1 LFTKRFN
8 PYLNDVFGTNIEID
22 KIELGE
28 PVILNGD
35 DISFPDIVVTIPKT
49 TRKIIYKPEI
59 GLYTPHRPVS
69 MGWDGWSNQNLMT
82 CTPPTTI
89 TCKPEV
95 SGYDDFEEK
104 ISKDYSYLYDNS

>member
-49 TRKIIYKPEI
+49 KIEIIYEPEN
-59 GLYTPHRPVS
+59 GLYTYNSSPIR
-69 MGWDGWSNQNLMT
+69 WAGWSNSFPMT
-82 CTPPTTI
+82 CSVPTTI
-89 TCKPEV
+89 TCTPV
-95 SGYDDFEEK
+95 VLGYDQFKKE
-104 ISKDYSYLYDNS
+104 ISKDYRYLYDT